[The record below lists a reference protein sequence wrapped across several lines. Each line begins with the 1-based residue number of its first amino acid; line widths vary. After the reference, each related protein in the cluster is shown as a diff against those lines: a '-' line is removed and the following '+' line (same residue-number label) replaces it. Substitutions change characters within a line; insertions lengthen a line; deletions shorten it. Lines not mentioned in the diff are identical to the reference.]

1 MGSMAQSNVVCP
13 TDKESSLVSF
23 KGNFAVLGF
32 RPDHLLLPS
41 LRGKECEKNLPNRF
55 NHSSCQDT
63 SEESSSEEDFEDQL
77 RDLEVRSRR
86 SNLKL
91 LPNFEYKPRLQQQA
105 HSAHISFVSSCQ
117 HLSSFTELA
126 REDVANE
133 KQKMVSRSPQKTR
146 TRTPSKT
153 RTRTRTPPRTRRL
166 PRLTPR
172 ASHLLQLTFNE
183 CASPSLKLKRVLA
196 KKAGLTVHQVNMW
209 MSLQR
214 KKSRR

>member
-1 MGSMAQSNVVCP
+1 MTYEYDPKSMAQSNVVCP

-91 LPNFEYKPRLQQQA
+91 LPNFEYKPQLQQQA
-105 HSAHISFVSSCQ
+105 HSAHFSFVSSCQ

-126 REDVANE
+126 REDGAYE
-133 KQKMVSRSPQKTR
+133 KEKMVSRSPQK
-146 TRTPSKT
+146 
-153 RTRTRTPPRTRRL
+153 TRTRTPPRTRRL

-172 ASHLLQLTFNE
+172 ASHLLQVIFICMVYFCVFCVFVYLCLPYDNTFFIL
-183 CASPSLKLKRVLA
+183 S
-196 KKAGLTVHQVNMW
+196 
-209 MSLQR
+209 
-214 KKSRR
+214 

>member
-1 MGSMAQSNVVCP
+1 MTYEYDPKSMAQSKVVCP

-23 KGNFAVLGF
+23 KSNFAVLGF

-41 LRGKECEKNLPNRF
+41 LRGEECEKNLPNRF

-91 LPNFEYKPRLQQQA
+91 LPNFEYRPQLQQQA
-105 HSAHISFVSSCQ
+105 HSAHFSFVSPCQ

-126 REDVANE
+126 RDDIANE
-133 KQKMVSRSPQKTR
+133 KQKMVSRSPQK
-146 TRTPSKT
+146 
-153 RTRTRTPPRTRRL
+153 TRTRTPPRTRRL

-172 ASHLLQLTFNE
+172 ASHLLQVIFICMVYFCVFCVFVYLCLPYDT
-183 CASPSLKLKRVLA
+183 L
-196 KKAGLTVHQVNMW
+196 
-209 MSLQR
+209 
-214 KKSRR
+214 

>member
-91 LPNFEYKPRLQQQA
+91 LPNFEYKPQLQQQA
-105 HSAHISFVSSCQ
+105 HSAHFSFVSSCQ

-126 REDVANE
+126 REDVACE
-133 KQKMVSRSPQKTR
+133 KQKMDKDNDSFKDKDKDKDS
-146 TRTPSKT
+146 SKD
-153 RTRTRTPPRTRRL
+153 
-166 PRLTPR
+166 
-172 ASHLLQLTFNE
+172 
-183 CASPSLKLKRVLA
+183 
-196 KKAGLTVHQVNMW
+196 KK
-209 MSLQR
+209 
-214 KKSRR
+214 

>member
-1 MGSMAQSNVVCP
+1 MTYEYDPKSMAQSNVVSP

-23 KGNFAVLGF
+23 KDSFAVLGF

-41 LRGKECEKNLPNRF
+41 LRGVECEKNLPNRF

-63 SEESSSEEDFEDQL
+63 SEKSSSEEDCEDQL

-91 LPNFEYKPRLQQQA
+91 LPNFEYKPQLQQQA
-105 HSAHISFVSSCQ
+105 HSAHFSFVSSCQ

-126 REDVANE
+126 REDVACE
-133 KQKMVSRSPQKTR
+133 KEKMVSRSPT
-146 TRTPSKT
+146 KT
-153 RTRTRTPPRTRRL
+153 RTRTRAPPRTRRL

-172 ASHLLQLTFNE
+172 ASHLLQVVFVCMVYFCVFCVFVFTL
-183 CASPSLKLKRVLA
+183 
-196 KKAGLTVHQVNMW
+196 
-209 MSLQR
+209 
-214 KKSRR
+214 

>member
-1 MGSMAQSNVVCP
+1 MTYEYDPKSMAQSNVVSP

-23 KGNFAVLGF
+23 KDSFAVLGF

-41 LRGKECEKNLPNRF
+41 LRGVECEKNLPNRF

-63 SEESSSEEDFEDQL
+63 SEKSSSEEDCEDQL

-91 LPNFEYKPRLQQQA
+91 LPNFEYKPQLQQQA
-105 HSAHISFVSSCQ
+105 HSAHFSFVSSCQ

-126 REDVANE
+126 REDVACE
-133 KQKMVSRSPQKTR
+133 KEKMVSRSPT
-146 TRTPSKT
+146 KT
-153 RTRTRTPPRTRRL
+153 RTRTRAPPRTRRL

-172 ASHLLQLTFNE
+172 ASHLLQVVIVCMTYFCVFCVFVFTLSDCSTFLIR
-183 CASPSLKLKRVLA
+183 S
-196 KKAGLTVHQVNMW
+196 
-209 MSLQR
+209 
-214 KKSRR
+214 

>member
-1 MGSMAQSNVVCP
+1 MTYEYDPKSMVQFNVVCS
-13 TDKESSLVSF
+13 TYKESSLVSF
-23 KGNFAVLGF
+23 KDSFAVLGF

-41 LRGKECEKNLPNRF
+41 LRGVECEKKVPNRF

-91 LPNFEYKPRLQQQA
+91 LPNFEYKPQLQQQA
-105 HSAHISFVSSCQ
+105 HSAHFSFVSSCQ

-126 REDVANE
+126 REDVACE
-133 KQKMVSRSPQKTR
+133 KEKMVSRSPT
-146 TRTPSKT
+146 KT
-153 RTRTRTPPRTRRL
+153 RTRTRAPPRTRRL

-172 ASHLLQLTFNE
+172 ASHLLQVVFVCMAYFCVFCGFVFTL
-183 CASPSLKLKRVLA
+183 
-196 KKAGLTVHQVNMW
+196 
-209 MSLQR
+209 
-214 KKSRR
+214 